1 MESITWVEK
10 EIFVKDLKRYEKNPR
25 RISEKQFKKL
35 EKSFEED
42 GYHQRIICDY
52 DLKIIG
58 GHQRYEILLRKN
70 IEKVKV
76 LVPNK
81 KLSSEQF
88 KKINVRDNGWFGEY
102 DLDLLSQDFE
112 VDELL
117 DLAVP
122 EFLFNDNFEIDE
134 KEKTLE
140 EKEYKQNFL
149 LQIEF
154 KNELDL
160 QEAYERLADE
170 GFECKILM

>member
-1 MESITWVEK
+1 MEKLIWEEK
-10 EIFVKDLKRYEKNPR
+10 EIEDKNLIPYEKNPR

-58 GHQRYEILLRKN
+58 GHQRYQILLRKN

-81 KLSSEQF
+81 KLSLEQF

-102 DLDLLSQDFE
+102 DLDLLSEDFE
-112 VDELL
+112 IDELL
-117 DLAVP
+117 DLGVP
-122 EFLFNDNFEIDE
+122 EFLFDKEIE
-134 KEKTLE
+134 PEEKAQKEKDN
-140 EKEYKQNFL
+140 KENFL

-154 KNELDL
+154 ENEIELHD
-160 QEAYERLADE
+160 AYERLASE